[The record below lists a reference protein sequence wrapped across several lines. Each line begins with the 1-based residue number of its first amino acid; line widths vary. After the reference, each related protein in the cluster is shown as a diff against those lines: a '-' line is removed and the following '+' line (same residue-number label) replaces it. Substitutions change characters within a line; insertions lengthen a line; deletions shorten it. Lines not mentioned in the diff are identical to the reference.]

1 MASKKMQTLLIAI
14 AAILCSK
21 QSSSFTSTQQLYFDV
36 SIVTQSDELE
46 LGRLTFNLTGP
57 DHRHYLPLHSSNLVN
72 LAMGTR
78 KGVDAKATYEGCM
91 FQFSPATIDDG
102 SFRYKYSHSV
112 DGYGRNAIQT
122 DQADGSRTSFDEPF
136 SDPKRLLECSHECF
150 GGVYYGQQ
158 YEEIA
163 DACGEGPVVLL
174 TVPIRGPGAGT
185 SKFSV
190 VRVSESPQEW
200 GKRLLLNSACVGYLD
215 CRGDGKFGG
224 SGSDNGDSPTSLE
237 VLRFMARQRYGP
249 PKIVDCGVA

>member
-1 MASKKMQTLLIAI
+1 M
-14 AAILCSK
+14 
-21 QSSSFTSTQQLYFDV
+21 
-36 SIVTQSDELE
+36 
-46 LGRLTFNLTGP
+46 
-57 DHRHYLPLHSSNLVN
+57 PLDQ
-72 LAMGTR
+72 A
-78 KGVDAKATYEGCM
+78 VDSKATYEGCM

-102 SFRYKYSHSV
+102 SFRYKWGHSV
-112 DGYGRNAIQT
+112 DGFGRNSIQT
-122 DQADGSRTSFDEPF
+122 DQADGTRTSFDEPF
-136 SDPKRLLECSHECF
+136 GDPERLMECSHECF

-163 DACGEGPVVLL
+163 DTLQTRGDDAVVLL

-200 GKRLLLNSACVGYLD
+200 YVLLMMFSCRKGVLSHGQPRGKRLLLNSACVGYLD

-224 SGSDNGDSPTSLE
+224 NGSNDGDSPTSLE

-249 PKIVDCGVA
+249 PKIVNCGVA